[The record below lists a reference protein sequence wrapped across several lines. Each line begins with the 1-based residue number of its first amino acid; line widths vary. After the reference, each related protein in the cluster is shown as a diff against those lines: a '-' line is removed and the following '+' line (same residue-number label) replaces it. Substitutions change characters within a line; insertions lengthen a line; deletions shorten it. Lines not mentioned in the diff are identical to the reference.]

1 MGHDGGAHAMS
12 AKIPYRSPETPASPA
27 LRWAICVPKGDAADV
42 VAFLLG
48 FFLGAAWLIEAIGY
62 VAFGATGAVLRG
74 LLVCVLGTLVFC
86 ALFVR
91 RVPEV

>member
-1 MGHDGGAHAMS
+1 MS